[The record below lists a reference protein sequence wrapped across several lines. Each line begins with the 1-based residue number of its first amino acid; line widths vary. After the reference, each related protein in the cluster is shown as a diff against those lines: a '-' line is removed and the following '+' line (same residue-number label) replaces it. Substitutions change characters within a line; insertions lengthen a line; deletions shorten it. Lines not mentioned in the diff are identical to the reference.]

1 MKLTLTE
8 LNIFIFC
15 LLNAVAIN
23 IGVAQN
29 TPLNSLSVQDSLQI
43 KNDDDIL
50 KTPFGVFNLSK
61 TTGAVFR
68 VSGDELR
75 KTAGDN
81 LSEALRG
88 RVPGLRIVRQTNTP
102 GVDGGYAYILNG
114 GTPYILIDG
123 QPRGLQVDLRE
134 VEEVLVFNDGTFS
147 SMLGTLGNNGLIYVV
162 TRGGKLG
169 KPTVEVNYQRGLN
182 FATRLPKLLS
192 AEDYATVINQAANND
207 GLADIY
213 STEAIAAYANGSDP
227 IRYPNVNAQDV
238 FLEDTS
244 PSNFASLSVYGGKDE
259 VSYGAFVGYSD
270 WRGLEKV
277 GQQIKGRNITF
288 RTKIKARMNDFIETH
303 ASVYGKFGENE
314 RPVIGADQMFNW
326 ISSTPANAFPL
337 KVGDSAYVVS
347 NQFDTNTLSELEAG
361 GNRTDYT
368 ANMVFDLGLDFDF
381 EKYVPGLKYETY
393 VMMRTFNSQVLQT
406 NNTPELYTREYLQD
420 QAGNDSL
427 NLKLFRNEFLD
438 LNVGRNGSGITRV
451 FSYGGNF
458 SYVKKMKEGLLNLNF
473 NHLLYHEPN
482 RWAGQPDINNLI
494 LNLNGSSTIT
504 ARWPI
509 TESKR
514 ENPSEAATTKF
525 VKAFALTPGFA
536 IV

>member
-29 TPLNSLSVQDSLQI
+29 TSLNSLSVQDSLQI
-43 KNDDDIL
+43 KNDDNIL

-68 VSGDELR
+68 ISGDELR
-75 KTAGDN
+75 KTPGDN

-88 RVPGLRIVRQTNTP
+88 RVPGLRIIRQNNTP
-102 GVDGGYAYILNG
+102 GMDGGYVYTLNG
-114 GTPYILIDG
+114 GIPFILIDG

-134 VEEVLVFNDGTFS
+134 IEEVLVFNDGTFS
-147 SMLGTLGNNGLIYVV
+147 AMLGTLGNNGLIYVK
-162 TRGGKLG
+162 TKGGKIG

-182 FATRLPKLLS
+182 MATRLPKLLS
-192 AEDYATVINQAANND
+192 AADYATVVNQVVNND

-213 STEAIAAYANGSDP
+213 SAEVIEAYRNGADP
-227 IRYPNVNAQDV
+227 IKYPNVDNHNV
-238 FLEDTS
+238 FLENTS
-244 PSNFASLSVYGGKDE
+244 PSNFASLSVYGGKDN

-270 WRGLEKV
+270 WKGLEKV
-277 GQQIKGRNITF
+277 GQQIKGRDITF

-314 RPVIGADQMFNW
+314 RPVIGANQMFNW

-381 EKYVPGLKYETY
+381 EKFISGLKYNTY

-406 NNTPELYTREYLQD
+406 NNTPGLYTREYLQD
-420 QAGNDSL
+420 QVGNDSL
-427 NLKLFRNEFLD
+427 NLKLFRNEILD
-438 LNVGRNGSGITRV
+438 LNVGRNGSGVVRV
-451 FSYGGNF
+451 LSYGGNF
-458 SYVKKMKEGLLNLNF
+458 NYVKK
-473 NHLLYHEPN
+473 
-482 RWAGQPDINNLI
+482 INESL
-494 LNLNGSSTIT
+494 
-504 ARWPI
+504 ARARAECNV
-509 TESKR
+509 T
-514 ENPSEAATTKF
+514 
-525 VKAFALTPGFA
+525 
-536 IV
+536 